1 MATEDSPL
9 KVHQINSESE
19 GSDPDSDWDD
29 SEGDPD
35 YDMLEETQSNFSNLS
50 LSNKS
55 KKQ

>member
-9 KVHQINSESE
+9 KVHQISSESE